1 MRKNLA
7 VLLAGVLIG
16 GLIFVAYPSPA
27 APNAKRLKR
36 LENKVERLQRKTR
49 FIDKDGFY
57 TTFVFGTQVL
67 SLCDEGVTATWYD
80 FHEESQTTVLDS
92 CSDTSMTARQLRQR
106 IGQR

>member
-27 APNAKRLKR
+27 ASNAKRLKR
-36 LENKVERLQRKTR
+36 LENKVERLQKKTR
-49 FIDKDGFY
+49 FIDKEGFY
-57 TTFVFGTQVL
+57 TSFVFGTQVL
-67 SLCDEGVTATWYD
+67 SLCEVGVTATWYD
-80 FHEESQTTVLDS
+80 EVNDTTVLDS
-92 CSDTSMTARQLRQR
+92 CFDTSMTARQLRQR